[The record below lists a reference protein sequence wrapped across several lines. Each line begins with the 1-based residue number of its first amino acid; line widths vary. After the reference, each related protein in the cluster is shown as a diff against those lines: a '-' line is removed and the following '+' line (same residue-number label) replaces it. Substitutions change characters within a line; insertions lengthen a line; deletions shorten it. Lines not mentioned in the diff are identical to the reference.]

1 MSIVL
6 DGLEPPIKVSIL
18 PRGEAALGFSMQRPI
33 DMKLHTEN
41 YLIKQIL
48 VLLGG
53 RSTEKIFFDNL
64 SSGAYDDIDKVTRIV
79 ESYFKDFGMSKKYGP
94 LNFNKLGKNNLDNFG
109 DFNINQDIIEFIL
122 KVESMCINILKNNK
136 DSLIKI
142 AELLLNKETIDYN
155 DLHNIIDGKLENSI
169 KINRV
174 NETCDGIFKF
184 FN

>member
-1 MSIVL
+1 
-6 DGLEPPIKVSIL
+6 
-18 PRGEAALGFSMQRPI
+18 
-33 DMKLHTEN
+33 
-41 YLIKQIL
+41 
-48 VLLGG
+48 
-53 RSTEKIFFDNL
+53 
-64 SSGAYDDIDKVTRIV
+64 
-79 ESYFKDFGMSKKYGP
+79 MSKKYGP